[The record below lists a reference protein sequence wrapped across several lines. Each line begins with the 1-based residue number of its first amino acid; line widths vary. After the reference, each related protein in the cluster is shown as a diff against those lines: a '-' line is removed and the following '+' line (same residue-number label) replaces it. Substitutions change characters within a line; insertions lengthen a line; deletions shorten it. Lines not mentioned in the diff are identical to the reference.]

1 VKEPD
6 ESGKLDEI
14 VEADGLEEHC
24 KMIYPV
30 EKTEDH
36 PIREPLPIVIVIA

>member
-6 ESGKLDEI
+6 ESGKLDHI
-14 VEADGLEEHC
+14 VEADGLEEDF
-24 KMIYPV
+24 KMVYPV

-36 PIREPLPIVIVIA
+36 PIREPLPIFTIIA